1 MIGENSGTG
10 TGYLSGKFW
19 GKFPGFPKNWG
30 GDGEDIFGEYRGPI
44 GDGDKLEIG
53 EFLGKIPR
61 NSPKIGVGTGKTF
74 LGNIGDNLGTGTKF
88 INSPNFPKIPQSL
101 FYKELGTLVLLIKY

>member
-10 TGYLSGKFW
+10 TGYLTGKFW
-19 GKFPGFPKNWG
+19 GKFPGFPQKLGWGRGRHFWGISGTNWG
-30 GDGEDIFGEYRGPI
+30 WGQTRDWGIFGEN
-44 GDGDKLEIG
+44 
-53 EFLGKIPR
+53 PR

-88 INSPNFPKIPQSL
+88 INSPNFPKIPIIIITAL
-101 FYKELGTLVLLIKY
+101 IARLV